1 MYGIIALSQGKY
13 SGRLLFSVQDCVR
26 CYSLSVYVNSG
37 TQEVIV
43 TYGVPKCQIE
53 WHQKVLNA
61 ASRVTQQ
68 VPRYSHQS
76 WRVFIGF
83 QLISE

>member
-1 MYGIIALSQGKY
+1 MSNAYVALKALVFVTVICFAFMYGIIALSQGKY

-53 WHQKVLNA
+53 
-61 ASRVTQQ
+61 
-68 VPRYSHQS
+68 
-76 WRVFIGF
+76 
-83 QLISE
+83 

>member
-1 MYGIIALSQGKY
+1 VSNAYVALKALVFVTVICFAFMYGIIALSQGKY

-53 WHQKVLNA
+53 
-61 ASRVTQQ
+61 
-68 VPRYSHQS
+68 
-76 WRVFIGF
+76 
-83 QLISE
+83 

>member
-1 MYGIIALSQGKY
+1 MSNAYVALKALVFVTVFCYAFMYGILALSQGTY

-43 TYGVPKCQIE
+43 TNGVPKCQID
-53 WHQKVLNA
+53 
-61 ASRVTQQ
+61 
-68 VPRYSHQS
+68 
-76 WRVFIGF
+76 
-83 QLISE
+83 